1 MISVNIAF
9 DNRDAELGEF
19 FRQCKDDLITFLND
33 NDASDEYDVHEMHS
47 GLCNMAYLDNRMPL
61 INANN
66 FLFIAYSH
74 GEDNCL
80 LAGGTAYIDS
90 NHYSNVHLF
99 TNSFFYSVACF
110 TGARLGGHLINSGS
124 HTFIGYRD
132 SYQVLDRYMAV
143 AIECANLGIKMFFT
157 GRNVE
162 EAFRLMKQLYTQKVD
177 RLIALGDP
185 LGASFLRENRDGLV
199 QLGRRDLT
207 AADFEV

>member
-1 MISVNIAF
+1 MKFESKRLSGKKWRKTFCYWLLICSRDKKRGLMISVNIAF

-99 TNSFFYSVACF
+99 TNSFF
-110 TGARLGGHLINSGS
+110 
-124 HTFIGYRD
+124 
-132 SYQVLDRYMAV
+132 
-143 AIECANLGIKMFFT
+143 
-157 GRNVE
+157 
-162 EAFRLMKQLYTQKVD
+162 
-177 RLIALGDP
+177 
-185 LGASFLRENRDGLV
+185 
-199 QLGRRDLT
+199 
-207 AADFEV
+207 